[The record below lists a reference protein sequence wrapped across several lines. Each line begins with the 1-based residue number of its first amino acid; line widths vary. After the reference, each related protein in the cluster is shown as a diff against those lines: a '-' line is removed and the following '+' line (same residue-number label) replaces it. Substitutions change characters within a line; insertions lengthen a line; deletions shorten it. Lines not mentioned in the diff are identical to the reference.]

1 MPSKEDICVV
11 PDPKNFLQSDMEEL
25 VAAIKHNLHLKSKK
39 HTTKNS
45 RRTSP
50 YAAPVRSACR
60 NKTNT
65 DEHSSSNC
73 KYCILKSSANSKDS
87 CPQDPYEI
95 LTYLRKGILI
105 SEAVKRLQECKTNKK
120 MDFYDLEEEFEVNVV
135 ESVWEKGCLKK
146 RTNCVI
152 AHVRMFFELNC
163 SLLLL
168 FFFCCCRVISVLF
181 FCDQDRRIF
190 IEPTAKNLLDNY
202 SPKIDCRFSIVVY
215 LTTKLVFLRSHRCLH
230 CTIWNGH
237 QLLFT
242 STLGI

>member
-39 HTTKNS
+39 HSTKNS
-45 RRTSP
+45 RRASP

-65 DEHSSSNC
+65 DDHSSSNC

-105 SEAVKRLQECKTNKK
+105 SEAVKRLQECKTIKK
-120 MDFYDLEEEFEVNVV
+120 MDFYDLEEEFEVSVV
-135 ESVWEKGCLKK
+135 ESV
-146 RTNCVI
+146 
-152 AHVRMFFELNC
+152 
-163 SLLLL
+163 
-168 FFFCCCRVISVLF
+168 
-181 FCDQDRRIF
+181 
-190 IEPTAKNLLDNY
+190 
-202 SPKIDCRFSIVVY
+202 
-215 LTTKLVFLRSHRCLH
+215 
-230 CTIWNGH
+230 
-237 QLLFT
+237 
-242 STLGI
+242 